1 MAGVTSIRFYAVMD
15 RMEDVNRSSD
25 GSESEVLMNALN
37 VLRDLRKMADDGD
50 ASTDDCHEQ

>member
-1 MAGVTSIRFYAVMD
+1 MTSIRFYAVMD